1 MVLLENLF
9 YWRLPFWCSLV
20 NWGFMSYVL
29 HTYLP
34 VQCPIWFT
42 GKSSCSV
49 SHDLHENLS
58 VQCPTWFTWKSSCSM
73 PHVFLHTSSCLVA
86 CLFYLKVLS
95 DQSVNQCHL
104 CFTCNLSDQH
114 HSCFTCRSFCSIS
127 LVHADL
133 SDQCH
138 LCFTC
143 RSSCSMSFVFSMQ
156 IFLFYVTCVLHT
168 DLPNVFYT
176 QIHLFKIQKWEF
188 DSIMVKHV

>member
-1 MVLLENLF
+1 MALLENLF

-34 VQCPIWFT
+34 VQCPMIYRKIFLFN
-42 GKSSCSV
+42 V
-49 SHDLHENLS
+49 
-58 VQCPTWFTWKSSCSM
+58 PWFTWKSSCSM
-73 PHVFLHTSSCLVA
+73 PPVFLHTSSCSVA

-114 HSCFTCRSFCSIS
+114 HLCSTCRSFCSMS
-127 LVHADL
+127 LVLYMQIFLINVTCVLHADHPV
-133 SDQCH
+133 QRH
-138 LCFTC
+138 LCFP
-143 RSSCSMSFVFSMQ
+143 RKSSCSMSLVSYIQ
-156 IFLFYVTCVLHT
+156 IF
-168 DLPNVFYT
+168 PFYT
-176 QIHLFKIQKWEF
+176 QIHLFKIQKWQF